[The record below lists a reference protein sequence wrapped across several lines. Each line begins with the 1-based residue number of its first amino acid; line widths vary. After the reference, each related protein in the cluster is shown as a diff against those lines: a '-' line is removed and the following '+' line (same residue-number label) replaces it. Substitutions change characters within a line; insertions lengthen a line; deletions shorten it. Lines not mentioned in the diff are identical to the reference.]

1 MKTIK
6 RILAGACALSLTL
19 AFAGCGSSSGSS
31 SDGGTTTTTAA
42 PGLELNEEDKETVAS
57 LADRVP
63 DHDLGGNT
71 TIKWLAH
78 YDINPS
84 NGQRKSPGLE
94 LFEQKF
100 GGKIQW
106 IQSTWNTR
114 YDDLASQV
122 MSKNSPD
129 FFPASDMDTF
139 PKGAIKGM
147 FDPID
152 DVIAL
157 DSDLWAETKA
167 SSDKFVFNGHHYV
180 AVIDVSPNFVCV
192 YNTTTIHENGLDDPA
207 ELYWEGNWNWD
218 TFKGMIDDFLSST
231 DSDDA
236 AGLDGYWYV
245 SAISESCGV
254 PMIGLEDGMLVNNM
268 SDPNIEKVQNFM
280 YELGKQSRVMF
291 DRSSNNW
298 STRGDGTTGNGLGDY
313 QTLFIPVGLWG
324 IENSV
329 ESTKPFGD
337 MEGGEVMFV
346 PMPKDPDSD
355 KYYMSSRVEGFNLC
369 KGAPNPEGF
378 AAYMDCL
385 MVAKKETKEITKN
398 TLINDYKWNEDM
410 YAMRE
415 ETYRLAAE
423 NPVFNFA
430 QGISAEMDSAYEG
443 LSQGTM
449 ITGGDQKT
457 WTEVR
462 GEYEKQVDFLIK
474 EANTKISDTPTE

>member
-6 RILAGACALSLTL
+6 RILAGACAIGLSLAVT
-19 AFAGCGSSSGSS
+19 GCGGNSGSGNG
-31 SDGGTTTTTAA
+31 SDAGTTTTTAA
-42 PGLELNEEDKETVAS
+42 PGLELNEEDKEAVAQIE
-57 LADRVP
+57 VP
-63 DHDLGGNT
+63 EHDLGGNT

-78 YDINPS
+78 YDINPAD
-84 NGQRKSPGLE
+84 GKRKAPGLE
-94 LFEQKF
+94 LFETKF

-106 IQSTWNTR
+106 VQTTWNTR

-157 DSDLWAETKA
+157 DSPLWAETKA

-192 YNTTTIHENGLDDPA
+192 YNTTTIQENGLDDPA
-207 ELYWEGNWNWD
+207 VLYRDGKWDWNA
-218 TFKGMIDDFLSST
+218 FKGLIDDFLSNT
-231 DSDDA
+231 DSEDA

-245 SAISESCGV
+245 SAISETCGV
-254 PMIGLEDGMLVNNM
+254 PMIGLENGVLVNNM
-268 SDPNIEKVQNFM
+268 SDPAIEKVQNFM
-280 YELGKQSRVMF
+280 YELGKQDRVMF
-291 DRSSNNW
+291 DRSSNEW
-298 STRGDGTTGNGLGDY
+298 RTRGDGTTGNGLGDY
-313 QTLFIPVGLWG
+313 QTLFIPIGLWG
-324 IENSV
+324 IEDSLAK
-329 ESTKPFGD
+329 TKPFGD
-337 MEGGEVMFV
+337 MESGEVMFV
-346 PMPKDPDSD
+346 PMPRDPDSD
-355 KYYMSSRVEGFNLC
+355 TYYMSSRVDGYNLC

-385 MVAKKETKEITKN
+385 MAAKNDAKEIYKN
-398 TLINDYKWNEDM
+398 TLINDYKWSEEM
-410 YAMRE
+410 YEMRE

-423 NPVFNFA
+423 HPVFNFA
-430 QGISAEMDSAYEG
+430 NGISAEMDSAYEG

-457 WTEVR
+457 WTEIR

-474 EANTKISDTPTE
+474 EANTKISDTPTN